1 MDSAI
6 KINSIN
12 FFVNKL
18 NSFEEIINMNVLKT
32 KFPLDE
38 SDNVIIKHEEKES
51 PKEKSMFSDVIV
63 EDIEEKA

>member
-1 MDSAI
+1 LAIQNDSA
-6 KINSIN
+6 
-12 FFVNKL
+12 VEGGATL
-18 NSFEEIINMNVLKT
+18 T
-32 KFPLDE
+32 LDE

>member
-1 MDSAI
+1 MCLKQLAKFLPKDYVGTLAIQNDSA
-6 KINSIN
+6 
-12 FFVNKL
+12 VEGGATL
-18 NSFEEIINMNVLKT
+18 T
-32 KFPLDE
+32 LDE